1 MNINQ
6 QIDTMA
12 IRCGCL
18 PREEYRK
25 KALAQDWRK
34 GKSYSVEELAVRQT
48 GRTTTTLLAAL
59 CAADSGRVVFLK
71 GLTKDITLFM
81 LDSARRLAQK
91 AGINPQLLQVGI
103 QTPLFE
109 DHTVRELP

>member
-6 QIDTMA
+6 QIDAMA

-25 KALAQDWRK
+25 KAFAQDWRK

-59 CAADSGRVVFLK
+59 CAADTGRVVFLR
-71 GLTKDITLFM
+71 GLTKEATLFM
-81 LDSARRLAQK
+81 RDDARRMARE
-91 AGINPQLLQVGI
+91 AGINPQLFQVDR
-103 QTPLFE
+103 QASLFE